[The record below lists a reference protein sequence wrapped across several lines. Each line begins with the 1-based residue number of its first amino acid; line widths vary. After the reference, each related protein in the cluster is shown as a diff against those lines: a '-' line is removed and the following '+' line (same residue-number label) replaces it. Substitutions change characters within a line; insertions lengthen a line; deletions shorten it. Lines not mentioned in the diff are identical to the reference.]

1 MANSSSIQFVNL
13 TGFEIQ
19 TTDRHTHRKR
29 ASLIERKSLRHIAMA
44 EKFLDGNKL
53 KIHFKSKFTLFQT
66 SSIFISLLHFTSSF
80 SFNLSKLM
88 LAKLSGLNPKGP
100 YLRTF
105 FSQGQSKL
113 LELFGVHIK
122 RV

>member
-19 TTDRHTHRKR
+19 TTDRHTHPKR

-66 SSIFISLLHFTSSF
+66 LIHRSYSF